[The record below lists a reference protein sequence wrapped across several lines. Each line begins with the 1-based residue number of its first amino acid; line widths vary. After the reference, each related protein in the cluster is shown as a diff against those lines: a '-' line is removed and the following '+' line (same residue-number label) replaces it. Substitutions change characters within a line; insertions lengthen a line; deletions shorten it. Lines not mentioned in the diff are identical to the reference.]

1 MAVRFF
7 KLRDRTITKTSSGHG
22 NPVKP
27 GLPEEPGE
35 WIEISSSEYYWRK
48 QGRDRRPPNPKRS
61 KTRIDLAVE
70 LAMQVPE
77 AVHAYCVKHF
87 GHGSGV
93 RSTRVAESV

>member
-7 KLRDRTITKTSSGHG
+7 KLRDGTITKTSSGRG
-22 NPVKP
+22 NPVIP
-27 GLPEEPGE
+27 GMPEEPGE
-35 WIEISSSEYYWRK
+35 WIEISSSEFYWRK
-48 QGRDRRPPNPKRS
+48 QGLAKRPPNPKRG
-61 KTRIDLAVE
+61 KTRIDFAVE
-70 LAMQVPE
+70 LAKQGPE